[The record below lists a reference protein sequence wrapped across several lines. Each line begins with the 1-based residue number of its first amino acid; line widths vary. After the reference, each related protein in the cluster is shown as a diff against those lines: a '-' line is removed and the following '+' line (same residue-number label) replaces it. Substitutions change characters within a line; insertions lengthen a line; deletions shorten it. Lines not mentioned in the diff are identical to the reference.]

1 MVLKSTR
8 ALQAEEASRS
18 QNDAHPRSHNH
29 YIRYSGRM
37 DGDKDC
43 SGGLI
48 LTGGQSAARKE
59 ISMLY
64 KANKNSLEDETGKQI
79 LVMLP
84 TCCSRKRAIE
94 ICKITANILNNI
106 ERGKQ
111 SARKGI

>member
-1 MVLKSTR
+1 
-8 ALQAEEASRS
+8 
-18 QNDAHPRSHNH
+18 
-29 YIRYSGRM
+29 
-37 DGDKDC
+37 
-43 SGGLI
+43 
-48 LTGGQSAARKE
+48 
-59 ISMLY
+59 MLY